1 MDKSN
6 SQISNQALLAHHL
19 GQSHLVLQQTA
30 EVNLEALIRAT
41 EVVTRTLQ
49 LGHKLLL
56 CGNGGSASQSQHIAA
71 EFVGRYLKERPG
83 VPAIALTTDTSNLTA
98 IGNDYGFELVFAR
111 QIEALAQSGDVL
123 IGLSTSGRSA
133 NVLKAVEVA
142 KSRGLTT
149 IGFTGGEGKPL
160 SDQVDIAIVV
170 PSKST
175 PHIQEA
181 HIAMLHALCGAVE
194 AALFGD

>member
-1 MDKSN
+1 MDKSRPE
-6 SQISNQALLAHHL
+6 SQAFLADHL
-19 GQSHLVLQQTA
+19 GQSHLVLQRSA
-30 EVNLEALIRAT
+30 ETNLEALIQAT
-41 EVVTRTLQ
+41 NVVIAALQ
-49 LGHKLLL
+49 LGHKILL

-83 VPAIALTTDTSNLTA
+83 LPAIALTTDTSNLTA

-142 KSRGLTT
+142 KSRGVTT
-149 IGFTGGEGKPL
+149 IGFTGGEGRPL
-160 SDQVDIAIVV
+160 CDQVDIAIVV

-181 HIAMLHALCGAVE
+181 HLAMLHALCGAVE